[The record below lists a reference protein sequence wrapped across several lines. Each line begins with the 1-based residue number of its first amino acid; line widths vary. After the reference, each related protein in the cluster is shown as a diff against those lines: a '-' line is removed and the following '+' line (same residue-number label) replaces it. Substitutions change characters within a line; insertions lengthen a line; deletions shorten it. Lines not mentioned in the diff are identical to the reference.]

1 VKVLDRLPFEPHHST
16 VDTAAGPV
24 AVRAFQIVVWLSFRL
39 EGILSRPFPAVL
51 DTGHSHNFSINEALL
66 ESWLNLRIDQ
76 FRPRAM
82 TKVDGEKLPLRSAE
96 LVLHRN
102 VPTTR
107 AIGRDHYDLSIPQGI
122 VIYPKTTA
130 YPRMP
135 ILGLRALVN
144 SRLRVVINGRTFVVS
159 ADTGWFG

>member
-1 VKVLDRLPFEPHHST
+1 MKRLSTREVLDRLPFEPHHSS
-16 VDTAAGPV
+16 VDTAVGPV

-76 FRPRAM
+76 FRPRAL
-82 TKVDGEKLPLRSAE
+82 TKVDGEKLPLRTAE

-102 VPTTR
+102 LPTTK
-107 AIGRDHYDLSIPQGI
+107 AIGRGSQSLKALLFTRRQSHTLGC
-122 VIYPKTTA
+122 
-130 YPRMP
+130 RF
-135 ILGLRALVN
+135 LGLRLWSTPGCGLPSTAG
-144 SRLRVVINGRTFVVS
+144 S
-159 ADTGWFG
+159 